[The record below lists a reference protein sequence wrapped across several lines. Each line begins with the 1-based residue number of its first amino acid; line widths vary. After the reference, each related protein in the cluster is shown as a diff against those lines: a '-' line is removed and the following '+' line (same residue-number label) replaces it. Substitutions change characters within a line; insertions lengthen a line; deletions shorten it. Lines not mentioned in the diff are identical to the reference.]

1 MSLIEPSAMRKNWE
15 IEWDQ
20 LDGPEYAA
28 YFDAQFGEATKTR
41 SGSFLL
47 LPRAL
52 QKQKTAAHLRWAL
65 TKPDSHN
72 TGSEIGGTPHGHRAL
87 KYVSNNEGHE
97 VLKTDLA
104 KRLSTIINGK

>member
-1 MSLIEPSAMRKNWE
+1 MPTDLNGFETTSTMSLIEPSAMRKNWE

-72 TGSEIGGTPHGHRAL
+72 TGSEIGGTPG
-87 KYVSNNEGHE
+87 S
-97 VLKTDLA
+97 VLPKA
-104 KRLSTIINGK
+104 QIR